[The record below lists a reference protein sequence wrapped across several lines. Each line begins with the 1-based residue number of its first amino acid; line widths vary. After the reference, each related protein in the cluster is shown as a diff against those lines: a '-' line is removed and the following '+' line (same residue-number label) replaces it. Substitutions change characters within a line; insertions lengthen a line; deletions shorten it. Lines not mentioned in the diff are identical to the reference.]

1 MNYTLKSI
9 GVLLLFLGLYSC
21 QTPVSENS
29 ASGANQIA
37 KKEVVLQKN
46 VLTSEEQSKLTPDIV
61 IERLKEGNKR
71 FLNND
76 LTLRD
81 NPAQAKN
88 SAKGQYPMAAILSC
102 IDSRVPVEEVFD
114 LGIGDVFVARVAGN
128 IVNEDV
134 LGSLEYSCKVSGSK
148 LIVVLGHQSCGAVK
162 AAIDGVELGNITGL
176 LNKIQPAIKNAESFE
191 GEHAA
196 SNKAYVNYVGEM
208 NVKESMDEIR
218 RQSPI
223 LKEMEEKGEIKLV
236 GANYDVHT
244 GAVEFFTE

>member
-9 GVLLLFLGLYSC
+9 GILLLILGIYSC
-21 QTPVSENS
+21 QTPVSEQN
-29 ASGANQIA
+29 ASSANQANKQEI
-37 KKEVVLQKN
+37 VLQKN
-46 VLTSEEQSKLTPDIV
+46 VLTAQEQSQLTPDAV
-61 IERLKEGNKR
+61 IGRLKEGNQR
-71 FLNND
+71 FLNNE

-81 NPAQAKN
+81 NSAQAKN

-128 IVNEDV
+128 IVNEDI

-148 LIVVLGHQSCGAVK
+148 LIVVLGHESCGAVK

-176 LNKIQPAIKNAESFE
+176 LSKIKPAIAQSENFD
-191 GEHAA
+191 GEHSG
-196 SNKAYVNYVGEM
+196 SNYAYVNYVGEM

-218 RQSPI
+218 RDSPI
-223 LKEMEEKGEIKLV
+223 LREMEEKGEIKLV
-236 GANYDVHT
+236 GANYDIHT